1 MATALKTK
9 VEAGI
14 GTTAVDVLIAGVLS
28 RFTIIG
34 CNLANVIE
42 ENITIDVFVVDAA
55 DVEAIYIKGLIVPMN
70 SSIKLIT
77 NGEKLII
84 AENCRLRIV
93 SNIADSIDVVISYV
107 ELT

>member
-1 MATALKTK
+1 MPTALKTK
-9 VEAGI
+9 VEVGI
-14 GTTAVDVLIAGVLS
+14 GASPVDVLVAGVLN

-34 CNLANVIE
+34 CNLANTAE
-42 ENITIDVFVVDAA
+42 ENVTIDVFVVDPTNVAG
-55 DVEAIYIKGLIVPMN
+55 IYIKGLIVPMN

-84 AENCRLRIV
+84 SENCKLRIV
-93 SNIADSIDVVISYV
+93 SNIADSIDAVISYA

>member
-1 MATALKTK
+1 MPTALKTK

-14 GTTAVDVLIAGVLS
+14 GTSAVDVLIAGVLN
-28 RFTIIG
+28 RYTVIG
-34 CNLANVIE
+34 CNLANIIE
-42 ENITIDVFVVDAA
+42 ENVTIDVSVVNENS
-55 DVEAIYIKGLIVPMN
+55 VEAIYIKGLIVPMN

-84 AENCRLRIV
+84 AENCKLKIV
-93 SNIADSIDVVISYV
+93 SNIADSIDAVISYV

>member
-1 MATALKTK
+1 MPTALKTK

-14 GTTAVDVLIAGVLS
+14 GTTAIDVLVAGVLS
-28 RFTIIG
+28 QFTIIG

-42 ENITIDVFVVDAA
+42 ENVTIDVYVVDAA
-55 DVEAIYIKGLIVPMN
+55 NVEAIYIKGLIVPMN